1 MNIGKVIFAMVA
13 ADANLV
19 SLVGTKVYP
28 EEAPS
33 NVTYPYITYTKT
45 NTNPT
50 KVKNL
55 VSPKD
60 EYKINFFIYSD
71 NYDTTHNIADALR
84 VALDNKR
91 GIYASYNVDWVVF
104 EDEATGDPIMED
116 RIYWMVQDYFFKINN
131 I

>member
-1 MNIGKVIFAMVA
+1 MVA
-13 ADANLV
+13 DNANLV
-19 SLVGTKVYP
+19 SLIGTKVYP